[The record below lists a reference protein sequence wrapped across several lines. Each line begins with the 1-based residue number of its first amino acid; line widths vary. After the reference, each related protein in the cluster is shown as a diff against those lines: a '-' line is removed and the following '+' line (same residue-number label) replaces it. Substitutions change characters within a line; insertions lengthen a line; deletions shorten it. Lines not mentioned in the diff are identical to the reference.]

1 MWMRCKLP
9 GESRQRER
17 FTDKVAES
25 LALHKRNE
33 VRADG
38 LLLERTCNRLE
49 IHWRA
54 RDVHPWDSDL
64 SGKERE
70 SAFLRQVMDDTE
82 AALLQLFERLPEID
96 EIDLTVLDVQ
106 TENVWLSGTVH
117 RTSLASPFDR
127 ILSIRM
133 RLAFLGIRF
142 HFAADSVVNPG
153 IDGAES
159 ALRIA

>member
-1 MWMRCKLP
+1 MWMRSKMSS
-9 GESRQRER
+9 GSRQREH
-17 FTDKVAES
+17 FTDRLADS

-38 LLLERTCNRLE
+38 LLLERACNRLE
-49 IHWRA
+49 IRWRA

-64 SGKERE
+64 LGKERE

-82 AALLQLFERLPEID
+82 AALLRLFERLPETD
-96 EIDLTVLDVQ
+96 EIDLTVLDTR
-106 TENVWLSGTVH
+106 TENVMLSGTVH

-127 ILSIRM
+127 LSSVRM
-133 RLAFLGIRF
+133 RLAFLGIRC
-142 HFAADSVVNPG
+142 HFSADSTVNPG
-153 IDGAES
+153 IDGAEA